1 MARLAIDVSGQ
12 QARFHFVRQVWP
24 LHFFIVPVLAGK
36 QLIAGC
42 KKQRNCP
49 EKSNLYGFV
58 LELLIIFF
66 ANI

>member
-1 MARLAIDVSGQ
+1 RFTPCPIGFSIYWGERCKPYSG
-12 QARFHFVRQVWP
+12 RDT
-24 LHFFIVPVLAGK
+24 GK

-49 EKSNLYGFV
+49 EKSNLYSFV
-58 LELLIIFF
+58 FELLIILF